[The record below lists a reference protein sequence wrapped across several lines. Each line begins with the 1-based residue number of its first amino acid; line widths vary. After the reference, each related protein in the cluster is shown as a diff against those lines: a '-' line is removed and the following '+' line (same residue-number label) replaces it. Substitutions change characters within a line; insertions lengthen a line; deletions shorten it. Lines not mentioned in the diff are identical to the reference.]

1 MTKQEAQAFVKYND
15 DIKNHRWASKPQT
28 TQNKSV
34 ADIIPNLVAVFIMIL
49 NYKSVTKYRHTRY
62 SSLFRVTYAD
72 EMYLAAA
79 DAILAVNDQLEK
91 QLREIK
97 ADHSGRL
104 RLGISVQRSMQ
115 ILPKVIP
122 VFRQKYPKVTLD
134 LTERGSASLEELLQK
149 GAIDLV
155 FVAMESTGTNLVY
168 EQLIE
173 QETISI
179 LDARDTGIVARIE
192 SGPPIT
198 LADVERDFCAD
209 AGRAFHPGS
218 AGQALLSLWLSSQD
232 TAGDKHFGGGQAGGG
247 CLRCLYADVQYLY
260 R

>member
-1 MTKQEAQAFVKYND
+1 MLY
-15 DIKNHRWASKPQT
+15 RLST
-28 TQNKSV
+28 T
-34 ADIIPNLVAVFIMIL
+34 
-49 NYKSVTKYRHTRY
+49 
-62 SSLFRVTYAD
+62 
-72 EMYLAAA
+72 
-79 DAILAVNDQLEK
+79 QLEK

-149 GAIDLV
+149 GTILV
-155 FVAMESTGTNLVY
+155 FAAMESTGTNLVY

-192 SGPPIT
+192 SGPPS
-198 LADVERDFCAD
+198 
-209 AGRAFHPGS
+209 P
-218 AGQALLSLWLSSQD
+218 
-232 TAGDKHFGGGQAGGG
+232 
-247 CLRCLYADVQYLY
+247 
-260 R
+260 